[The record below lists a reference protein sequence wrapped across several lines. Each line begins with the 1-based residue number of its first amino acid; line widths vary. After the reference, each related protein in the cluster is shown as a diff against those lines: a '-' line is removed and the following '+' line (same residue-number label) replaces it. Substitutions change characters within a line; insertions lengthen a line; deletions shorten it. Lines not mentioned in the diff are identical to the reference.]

1 MTWRTLLESMR
12 DAPWIL
18 IGAEREVAKGV
29 LAGWLRSPGL
39 GGTLT
44 TAAISMAGAIFLT
57 AHQTA
62 TELNDYK
69 ALMEARLAGERQFTI
84 DQIERLRSERSLMI
98 QQLEMQLANRI
109 ADDQVQRQELR
120 TIQAQLTS
128 LQRAIIEHEAASAQ
142 RGKRRA
148 PASEVP
154 AP

>member
-1 MTWRTLLESMR
+1 MTWRSLLESMR

-29 LAGWLRSPGL
+29 FAGWLRSPGL

-44 TAAISMAGAIFLT
+44 TAAVSMAAAMFLT

-84 DQIERLRSERSLMI
+84 DQIERLRSERTLMI
-98 QQLEMQLANRI
+98 QQLEVQLASKI
-109 ADDQVQRQELR
+109 AEDQVQAQELR
-120 TIQAQLTS
+120 AIHGQLES
-128 LQRAIIEHEAASAQ
+128 LQRAIIEHEAASAR
-142 RGKRRA
+142 RGNRRA
-148 PASEVP
+148 PVSEVP